1 MLEGRPIRYHLGDL
15 NPAVIL
21 DKNVDNPLLVNT
33 TQHCIKSTVDIV
45 NVNTASCMYIESTVD
60 TVNLEVDPILH

>member
-1 MLEGRPIRYHLGDL
+1 MLTRQVVYIERT
-15 NPAVIL
+15 
-21 DKNVDNPLLVNT
+21 VDTVNLFMLARN
-33 TQHCIKSTVDIV
+33 CIKSTVDTV